1 METNSIK
8 VLAIDDNF
16 DNLISLKAVLKELI
30 PDIKIFTAL
39 DGKRGLEIA
48 MESNPD
54 VILLDIIMPDF
65 DGFEVCKSIK
75 SNPKLNNIP
84 VLFLTALKSDKSNR
98 TKALEVGA
106 EGFLSKPIEE
116 TELIAQIKT
125 MYKIKQANNNKETEK
140 ERLEELVIAQTKEL
154 RDANAAIIESERK
167 FRELIET
174 TTDIHYRQNIETGS
188 IEYVSPSVFQ
198 TLGYTPKEICE
209 LKPEDHHKLFPPDDF
224 VCLADFKIQILE
236 ANKNGINHIEEEFR
250 MICKNGE
257 QKWINANY
265 FITCNQNN
273 EPQYIN
279 AVLRDISEKKK
290 RDNEIIF
297 NNLRLKGI
305 INILQSKS
313 STVQEFLDL
322 ALNEAIK
329 LTESKLGYIYWY
341 NSKKKEFILNSWS
354 KDVMNECAVMNPQ
367 TCYELEK
374 TGIWGE
380 AVRQQKPIIINNFAS
395 TNPLKKGFPK
405 GHIELISF
413 MTIPIFQ
420 LDEIVGVVGVANKE
434 TDYTETD
441 VLQLSLLMNSV
452 WNEAERKNA
461 EEKYERLF
469 TEMFDGF
476 ALHEIIL
483 DENGNAVN
491 YKFLDVNPAFEKLTG
506 LKRNEIVG
514 KTVLDVLPNTE
525 KYWIENYGEVA
536 KTGVPKLFEDF
547 SVELKKYYEVRA
559 FQPLKNQFAC
569 IITDI
574 SFRKKSEITNNVQYA
589 IATAMVTNRSVYEL
603 YATVRK
609 ELSEL
614 MDTTNFIIAI
624 YNKETEMLST
634 PYEIDENEIN
644 VPEWSANKSLTG
656 MVVKGRKSFLLQ
668 KEEISKLAEEGK
680 INLIGSRAEC
690 WLGVP
695 MMIDDNVI
703 GAIVI
708 QSYNNPKAYNA
719 DSVNVLE
726 IVAHELSI
734 FIDRKNTEN
743 QLISAKEKAEQSDQ
757 LKTAFLQNMSHEI
770 RTPLNGILGFANL
783 LDDDDIEIKDVRKYS
798 SYIQRSGNRL
808 FELINNVIDISKIES
823 GSIVVTEKEFSLNA
837 LIDEIFNQF
846 EVMSLIKKLELI
858 KKVDNENDIIIISDS
873 LKLHQILSNL
883 VNNAIKFTDAG
894 SIEISYK
901 IIENHI
907 LFSVKDTGNGIDKE
921 HLEKIFD
928 RFYQADMSMERG
940 FEGAGL
946 GLSICKGLAKCLKGD
961 IWVDS
966 EINKGSRFYFK
977 IPLKLGNQQITE
989 NNQEKSLKIMNN
1001 YTILIAEDDDTSY
1014 SLLEMILKKENV
1026 NIIRAFNGSEAVDIF
1041 KQNNDI
1047 KCVLMDIKMP
1057 IMNGIEATKQIKFIN
1072 PEIPIIAQTA
1082 YAFNVEREQVL
1093 AAGCNDYIT
1102 KPISKKLLLLLLD
1115 KYLKNVS

>member
-16 DNLISLKAVLKELI
+16 DNLISLKAVLSELI
-30 PDIKIFTAL
+30 PDIRIFTAL
-39 DGKRGLEIA
+39 EGKKGIEIA
-48 MESNPD
+48 IENNPD

-65 DGFEVCKSIK
+65 DGFDVCKSIK
-75 SNPKLNNIP
+75 SNPKLKNIP
-84 VLFLTALKSDKSNR
+84 VLFLTALKSDKLNR

-106 EGFLSKPIEE
+106 EGFLTKPIEE
-116 TELIAQIKT
+116 TDLIAQIKT
-125 MYKIKQANNNKETEK
+125 MYKIKQANTNKETEK
-140 ERLEELVIAQTKEL
+140 ERLEALVNAQTKEL

-174 TTDIHYRQNIETGS
+174 TTDIHYRQDIETGK
-188 IEYVSPSVFQ
+188 IEYISPSVKQLF
-198 TLGYTPKEICE
+198 GYNIEEFLNLQIENHSKLYPPGEYISF
-209 LKPEDHHKLFPPDDF
+209 HH
-224 VCLADFKIQILE
+224 FKIEIIRVLERGKTQIE
-236 ANKNGINHIEEEFR
+236 DEFR
-250 MICKNGE
+250 IICKNGE
-257 QKWINANY
+257 IKWVNANY

-273 EPQYIN
+273 KPQYIN
-279 AVLRDISEKKK
+279 AVLRDITEKK
-290 RDNEIIF
+290 RRENEIIF

-322 ALNEAIK
+322 ALNEALK

-367 TCYELEK
+367 TCYELGK

-380 AVRQQKPIIINNFAS
+380 AVRQRKPIILNDFGS
-395 TNPLKKGFPK
+395 FNPLKKGFPK
-405 GHIELISF
+405 GHVELKSF

-434 TDYTETD
+434 KDYSETD
-441 VLQLSLLMNSV
+441 VLQLTLLMNSV

-536 KTGVPKLFEDF
+536 KTGVPKLFENF

-574 SFRKKSEITNNVQYA
+574 SFRKKSEITNKVQYA
-589 IATAMVTNRSVYEL
+589 IATAMVTNRSIQEL
-603 YATVRK
+603 YVTVRK
-609 ELSEL
+609 ELSAV
-614 MDTTNFIIAI
+614 MDTSNFIIAI

-634 PYEIDENEIN
+634 PYEIDENEVIM
-644 VPEWSANKSLTG
+644 PEWSANKSLTG
-656 MVVKGRKSFLLQ
+656 MIVKGRKSLLLQ
-668 KEEISKLAEEGK
+668 KEEISKLAEDGK

-695 MMIDDNVI
+695 MMIDDIVF
-703 GAIVI
+703 GAIII
-708 QSYNNPKAYNA
+708 QSYNNPTAYNA
-719 DSVNVLE
+719 DNMNVLE
-726 IVAHELSI
+726 VVAHELSI

-743 QLISAKEKAEQSDQ
+743 QLILAKERAEESDR

-770 RTPLNGILGFANL
+770 RTPLNGILGFASL
-783 LDDDDIEIKDVRKYS
+783 LDDDDIDIIDVKKYS
-798 SYIQRSGNRL
+798 SYIQGSGNRL

-823 GSIVVTEKEFSLNA
+823 GSVIVSENEFSVNA
-837 LIDEIFNQF
+837 LIDEIYNQF
-846 EVMSLIKKLELI
+846 SIMVQSRNLNLVKNI
-858 KKVDNENDIIIISDS
+858 DNQNDIILISDS

-883 VNNAIKFTDAG
+883 VNNAIKFTTAG
-894 SIEISYK
+894 SVEISYK
-901 IIENHI
+901 TNEHEIV
-907 LFSVKDTGNGIDKE
+907 FCVKDTGNGIDKE
-921 HLEKIFD
+921 HIQKIFD

-946 GLSICKGLAKCLKGD
+946 GLSICKGLAKYLNGD

-966 EINKGSRFYFK
+966 EINKGSSFYLK
-977 IPLKLGNQQITE
+977 IPLKIGNQCITE
-989 NNQEKSLKIMNN
+989 YKQEKTHKVMNN
-1001 YTILIAEDDDTSY
+1001 NTILIAEDDDTSF
-1014 SLLEMILKKENV
+1014 SLLEMILKKENLQ
-1026 NIIRAFNGSEAVDIF
+1026 IIRASNGSEAVDIF
-1041 KQNNDI
+1041 KINHNI

-1057 IMNGIEATKQIKFIN
+1057 VMNGIEATKLIKSIN
-1072 PEIPIIAQTA
+1072 PDIPVIAQTA
-1082 YAFNVEREQVL
+1082 YAFNIERQQVL

-1102 KPISKKLLLLLLD
+1102 KPISKKLLLLLLE
-1115 KYLKNVS
+1115 KHLKNVS